1 MPSKLTVGVPKKPEP
16 LIVTLVPTTPEAGV
30 KEVTWGVTWKV
41 ALVAL
46 PPAVVTTM
54 APLVA
59 VAGMV
64 TLSEV

>member
-1 MPSKLTVGVPKKPEP
+1 MG
-16 LIVTLVPTTPEAGV
+16 G
-30 KEVTWGVTWKV
+30 TWKV
-41 ALVAL
+41 ALGAL

-59 VAGMV
+59 AAGMV